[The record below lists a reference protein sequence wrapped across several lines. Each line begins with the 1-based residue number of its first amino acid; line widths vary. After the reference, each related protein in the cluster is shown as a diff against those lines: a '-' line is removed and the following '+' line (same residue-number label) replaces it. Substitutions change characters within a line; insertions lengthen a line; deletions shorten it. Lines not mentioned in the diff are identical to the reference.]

1 MSHHHQ
7 TRLRGNVLSIVM
19 TSLNALALACSDGD
33 VDLGGGLVG
42 QNLERAPRCTESTV
56 IDDHVSVTNQGELAA
71 LAGCEE
77 IGGNLRIQ
85 FFEGADLS
93 PLASLRSVGNM
104 LELGAMPPLT
114 LEDQAG
120 QDAFYALQEV
130 GHIESLQGLAA
141 LESVGALTLDAVLVE
156 DFTELASLRSIGGSL
171 TAHRMH
177 QLRNFAG
184 LEGVVV
190 SDIWIS
196 ESRALESLAGLSF
209 SEEPDAIVIEWV
221 PALTNVDALE
231 VIREISGPFI
241 LTGTGLSTLPEL
253 GLSAT
258 EIGLNQNN
266 ELVDMSGLRFGT
278 VARVDVSNNP
288 KLRSFAT
295 LDELFSIDALFVV
308 GNDSLETLTLDFRSF
323 LPDYQSSVA
332 RSTLDRQLEL
342 SASQFEIAY
351 NASLREIRSPA
362 MLSAVQYFSIYENAS
377 LTDVD
382 FGALERADL
391 LLIEDNPV
399 LGSVTVPSLRTVD
412 ELQIIDNPQFSVA
425 AFDSVLTFTRQISG
439 NAPGAP

>member
-7 TRLRGNVLSIVM
+7 TGLRGRVHSIAV
-19 TSLNALALACSDGD
+19 TSLSTLALACSDGD

-42 QNLERAPRCTESTV
+42 QTLERAARCTESTV
-56 IDDHVSVTNQGELAA
+56 IDGDVSVTNQDELAA
-71 LAGCEE
+71 LAGCEA

-93 PLASLRSVGNM
+93 PLASLRSVGNR

-114 LEDQAG
+114 LGDQAG
-120 QDAFYALQEV
+120 QEAFYAMQQV
-130 GHIESLQGLAA
+130 GHLESLQGLAA

-156 DFTELASLRSIGGSL
+156 DFTELASLRSIGGTL
-171 TAHRMH
+171 VAHRMH
-177 QLRNFAG
+177 NLRDLTG

-196 ESRALESLAGLSF
+196 DSRALESLAGLSV
-209 SEEPDAIVIEWV
+209 SELPDAIIFEWV
-221 PALTNVDALE
+221 PALTNVDALTL
-231 VIREISGPFI
+231 VREIGGPFI
-241 LTGTGLSTLPEL
+241 LTGTGLSTLPEM

-258 EIGLNQNN
+258 RIDLSQNN
-266 ELVDMSGLRFGT
+266 ELVDMSGLRFST
-278 VARVDVSNNP
+278 VVQVDVYNNP

-295 LDELFSIDALFVV
+295 LDELFSIDALSVI
-308 GNDSLETLTLDFRSF
+308 GNDSLETLTLDFRNF
-323 LPDYQSSVA
+323 LPDHPSTFA
-332 RSTLDRQLEL
+332 RATAGRDLQL

-382 FGALERADL
+382 LGALERADL
-391 LLIEDNPV
+391 LLIEDNPA
-399 LGSVTVPSLRTVD
+399 LGSVTVPSLRSVD
-412 ELQIIDNPQFSVA
+412 ELQVTNNPQLSVA
-425 AFDSVLTFTRQISG
+425 AFDNVLTFTRQISG

>member
-19 TSLNALALACSDGD
+19 TNLSGLALACADGD

-56 IDDHVSVTNQGELAA
+56 IDDHVSVTNQSELAA

-141 LESVGALTLDAVLVE
+141 LESVGGLTLDAVLVE
-156 DFTELASLRSIGGSL
+156 DFSELASLRSIGGSL
-171 TAHRMH
+171 TARRMH
-177 QLRNFAG
+177 HLRNFAG
-184 LEGVVV
+184 LESVVV

-221 PALTNVDALE
+221 PALTNVDPLN

-241 LTGTGLSTLPEL
+241 LTGTGLSSLPEL

-278 VARVDVSNNP
+278 VVQVDVYNNP

-399 LGSVTVPSLRTVD
+399 LGSVTAPSLRTVD